1 MFGAWDPHVS
11 CFRLVE
17 LASSEVNGSQHMS
30 NSNWLE
36 EQPSMYKIVQ
46 RSGIIQEQWEQW
58 DGTCPECYW
67 LLWPFTGFHNASVTG
82 IFLGWAGRRHAAIRP
97 VGMVLRPAKGWG
109 EVTPFFIGWL
119 EGIAPKIS
127 DLIIIDSWIIM
138 WGWVKTLYPQW
149 TPK

>member
-67 LLWPFTGFHNASVTG
+67 LL
-82 IFLGWAGRRHAAIRP
+82 
-97 VGMVLRPAKGWG
+97 
-109 EVTPFFIGWL
+109 
-119 EGIAPKIS
+119 
-127 DLIIIDSWIIM
+127 
-138 WGWVKTLYPQW
+138 
-149 TPK
+149 